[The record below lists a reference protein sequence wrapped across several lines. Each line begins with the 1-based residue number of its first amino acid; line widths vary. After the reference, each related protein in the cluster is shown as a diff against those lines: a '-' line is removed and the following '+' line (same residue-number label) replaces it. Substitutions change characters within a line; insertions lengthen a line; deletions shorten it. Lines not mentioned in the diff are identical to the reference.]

1 MTRQETKILNCPF
14 TNKPLVPMTEAQL
27 EVFNKR
33 VSSGELY
40 FYPGIKV
47 ESHVENAY
55 ITENQTYVYP
65 EVKGVLL
72 LKKDT
77 AITTKNRTK
86 NPLLRISDII
96 IDEFFNTYS
105 ILREGAQN
113 TVALKNQRSQ
123 ALSHEE
129 LAKLKA
135 LLPKTGDCLFS
146 AVTHDTDALHNLV
159 FNTDFKNYVHF
170 DFSLDRLLAIRG
182 EVKTGTTLVLCD
194 MLHLPF
200 AEGSVDALISFD
212 YINDYDKA
220 EQTAAY
226 EELKRI
232 LKDDGSCVL
241 LFDESKS
248 LYAQNKHKSE
258 QMTNKA
264 FGVLAPWKKTKLP
277 KIHFHPVQVT
287 PEKDNKGIFV
297 GKLSLGRQVA

>member
-1 MTRQETKILNCPF
+1 MTQQETKILNCPF
-14 TNKPLVPMTEAQL
+14 TDKPLLKMTEAQL

-65 EVKGVLL
+65 EVEGVLL

-86 NPLLRISDII
+86 NPLLRISDNI
-96 IDEFFNTYS
+96 IDEFFSTYS
-105 ILREGAQN
+105 ILREGAQK

-123 ALSHEE
+123 NLSNEE
-129 LAKLKA
+129 LSELKT
-135 LLPKTGDCLFS
+135 LLPKSGDCLIS
-146 AVTHDTDALHNLV
+146 AVTHNTDALHNLV
-159 FNTDFKNYVHF
+159 FNTDFNQYIHF
-170 DFSLDRLLAIRG
+170 DFSLDRLLAVKG

-212 YINDYDKA
+212 YINDYDKE
-220 EQTAAY
+220 EQSAAY

-232 LKDDGSCVL
+232 LKEDGTCVV
-241 LFDESKS
+241 LFDESKP
-248 LYAQNKHKSE
+248 LYAQNKHKSD
-258 QMTNKA
+258 QMTKKA

-277 KIHFHPVQVT
+277 KIYFHPVQVA
-287 PEKDNKGIFV
+287 PKEDNKGIFV